1 VVGASSRLFVMARS
15 WQELDTLFG
24 VKGAR
29 TRPLFEHA
37 REVWTRVLDG
47 FQYRAPT
54 GHRLRA
60 ARAPAYSSQPAP
72 MTTTHSALAGSNGA
86 VARG

>member
-1 VVGASSRLFVMARS
+1 MVGASSRLFVMARS

-47 FQYRAPT
+47 C
-54 GHRLRA
+54 HRLRA